1 MSSERDQSRRN
12 DGSDI
17 ADLIREGNEH
27 LREGRGTRAEA
38 CFRKALEIA
47 PDNPEALHRCG
58 VVAYLRGAP
67 EEAVPLLNRAAS
79 LHGDHPSLCDHLAS
93 ALMACGRLDEAIVG
107 WQRALAL
114 APEFAAA
121 HGKLGDAYFARGDI
135 AASEAAYRTCIALDP
150 DDTRAFVGLGRVL
163 HFVNR
168 NDEAQQA
175 LRRALELAGD
185 SPEVCTLVGTV
196 LLETGALETAL
207 ELFESAVHRDP
218 EESRALAGM
227 GIALQWLGRS
237 EEAEVAYRRALT
249 VDPRSALA
257 LKHLGV
263 LCQERNRLE
272 DAAEC
277 FEKLLE
283 VNPDDDVA
291 RHMLAATSGTTTDN
305 APAGYVTRLYDD
317 YADRFD
323 EHLDSI
329 DYHVPSLIREAVLAA
344 APNETPAWQV
354 LDLGCGT
361 GQCGEAVR
369 SLAASLSG
377 VDLSPRMIA
386 KGRERRIYDSLS
398 VANIEEALAAADEE
412 YDLIV
417 AGDVFIYFGDLSHVF
432 AGCARALRAGGLV
445 AFSVETSEENGYRLR
460 PTGRYAHS
468 PEYIDAAS
476 AAAGLS
482 VVSNRSAVL
491 RNDPQPIHGQV
502 VVLARPAS
510 GGQGATP

>member
-1 MSSERDQSRRN
+1 MSTRGEPGGRTSGAN
-12 DGSDI
+12 V

-27 LREGRGTRAEA
+27 FQQGRGTQAEA
-38 CFRKALEIA
+38 CFRAALESD
-47 PDNPEALHRCG
+47 PDNAEALHRCG
-58 VVAYLRGAP
+58 VIAYLRGAP
-67 EEAVPLLNRAAS
+67 QEAVERLDRAATV
-79 LHGDHPSLCDHLAS
+79 HGDHPTLCAHLAS
-93 ALMACGRLDEAIVG
+93 ALMACGRLDEAIDG

-114 APEFAAA
+114 APDFAAA

-135 AASEAAYRTCIALDP
+135 GASEAAYRKSIELDP
-150 DDTRAFVGLGRVL
+150 DDVRALVGLGRVL

-168 NDEAQQA
+168 NAEAEEV
-175 LRRALELAGD
+175 LRHALERGGD

-207 ELFESAVHRDP
+207 QLFESAARSDP
-218 EESRALAGM
+218 HESRAHAGM
-227 GIALQWLGRS
+227 GIALHWLGRS
-237 EEAEVAYRRALT
+237 DEAEDAYRRALD
-249 VDPRSALA
+249 VDPRNIIA

-263 LCQERNRLE
+263 LYQESDRLG
-272 DAAEC
+272 DAAGC

-291 RHMLAATSGTTTDN
+291 RHMLAATSGKTTDN

-329 DYHVPSLIREAVLAA
+329 DYHVPSLIREAILDVAA
-344 APNETPAWQV
+344 EEKPAWRV

-361 GQCGEAVR
+361 GQCGQAVR
-369 SLAASLSG
+369 SLASSLTG

-386 KGRERRIYDSLS
+386 KGRERGIYDSLT
-398 VANIEEALAAADEE
+398 VGNIEEALDSSEDA

-417 AGDVFIYFGDLSHVF
+417 AGDVFIYFGDLSKVL
-432 AGCARALRAGGLV
+432 AGCVRALRPGGLL
-445 AFSVETSEENGYRLR
+445 AFSVETAEEGGYRLR

-468 PEYIDAAS
+468 RDYIDEAS
-476 AAAGLS
+476 GAAGLS
-482 VVSNRSAVL
+482 VVSNRPAVL

-502 VVLARPAS
+502 VVLSRPATGES
-510 GGQGATP
+510 AARS